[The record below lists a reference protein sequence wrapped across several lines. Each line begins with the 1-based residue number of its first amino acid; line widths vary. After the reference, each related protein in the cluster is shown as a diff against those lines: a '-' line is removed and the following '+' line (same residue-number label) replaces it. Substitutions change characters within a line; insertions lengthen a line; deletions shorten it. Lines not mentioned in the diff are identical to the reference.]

1 MNYKIEIIEDAVSSI
16 YQILNSNK
24 GVSKMEEKLL
34 EKENENT
41 QKNDTFTDDTEI
53 FNRIAKKWHIK

>member
-1 MNYKIEIIEDAVSSI
+1 MIDTTDILMNYKIEIIEDAVSSI

-41 QKNDTFTDDTEI
+41 QK
-53 FNRIAKKWHIK
+53 K